1 MCNSLLQL
9 VSEHLPKH
17 LGGTFW
23 GVPNISLRPFG
34 AQLGLDNGNGNSN
47 GHGNANANAN

>member
-1 MCNSLLQL
+1 M
-9 VSEHLPKH
+9 PKH

-23 GVPNISLRPFG
+23 GVLNISLRPFG
-34 AQLGLDNGNGNSN
+34 AQLRLDNGNGNSN